1 MVLFCQ
7 KMVEQYQKVKNLY
20 SRKKFKSWNSV
31 PRYPPCKIL
40 ALFIFFLCEANKKAP
55 KNHLVFYEVVFSTFL
70 VPFSAGVGVLIINE
84 LQNQKGTKKGRKGT
98 KKGEKRN
105 QKGENGT
112 FQEQKKRLSFLLVLL
127 FFYICSEN

>member
-20 SRKKFKSWNSV
+20 SHKKFKSWNSV

-55 KNHLVFYEVVFSTFL
+55 KSLPVFLRVGFSTFL
-70 VPFSAGVGVLIINE
+70 VPFSAGMATLIINE
-84 LQNQKGTKKGRKGT
+84 LQNQKWSKRGRK
-98 KKGEKRN
+98 
-105 QKGENGT
+105 
-112 FQEQKKRLSFLLVLL
+112 
-127 FFYICSEN
+127 